1 MLASTVL
8 VASGLGLLWTG
19 LPVARASASWL
30 YGAGVGIDRSRAGR
44 CLGTVRRPG
53 YAALMGRLA
62 MPMLIA
68 GALAPSAGALLLD
81 RIGVTG
87 TLATLA
93 GMATVNVSLM
103 VGLLMLIRGHHKK
116 RRT

>member
-1 MLASTVL
+1 
-8 VASGLGLLWTG
+8 
-19 LPVARASASWL
+19 
-30 YGAGVGIDRSRAGR
+30 
-44 CLGTVRRPG
+44 
-53 YAALMGRLA
+53 
-62 MPMLIA
+62 MLIA